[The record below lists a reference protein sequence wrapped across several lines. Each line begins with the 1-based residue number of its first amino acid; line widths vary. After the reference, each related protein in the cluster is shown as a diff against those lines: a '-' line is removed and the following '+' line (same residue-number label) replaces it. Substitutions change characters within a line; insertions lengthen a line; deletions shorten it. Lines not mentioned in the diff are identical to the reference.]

1 MTAQLCMGCGAAVVR
16 QALPQAV
23 EVSGLQ
29 GYNSSCINGVYA
41 ITAEQRRGAPVYRR
55 RGDGEERWLLK
66 ASGGWG
72 VQRTEDKHADN
83 GACLFTAMGDSRHAL
98 SPLDVAADA
107 WKKWDR
113 DVKRWV
119 RDAGMYVGEPKVRP
133 ALLLGH

>member
-29 GYNSSCINGVYA
+29 GCNSSCINGVYA

-66 ASGGWG
+66 TALGWA
-72 VQRTEDKHADN
+72 VQHTEDKDADTIVRE
-83 GACLFTAMGDSRHAL
+83 FITTGDSRHAL

-107 WKKWDR
+107 WKKYDA
-113 DVKRWV
+113 DAKKWV
-119 RDAGMYVGEPKVRP
+119 RDAGTYVGEPRHQQVIVVS
-133 ALLLGH
+133 